1 MQLFEW
7 VSVTVDT
14 RLHKYDEL
22 WFCRINMAAVPGRI
36 LKPNVHYYEPHTL
49 ARLVFLQNLQIFF
62 AALFV
67 ADDPKVQ

>member
-1 MQLFEW
+1 
-7 VSVTVDT
+7 
-14 RLHKYDEL
+14 
-22 WFCRINMAAVPGRI
+22 MAAVPGRI